1 MMNENKKT
9 GQAEVSASPR
19 KVLNI
24 VKKSVSWTGIILLAL
39 LVIIA
44 AWLLVDK
51 FILKSKVPS
60 VFGYSSLIVSTGSMS
75 GTIEEDDV
83 IIIKDTGDYKIGDII
98 TFIQDD
104 EKIPTTHRIVGFTED
119 GGFKTRGDANNAE
132 DIRTVYEDEI
142 CGEVVLTMHKLGLFI
157 GWVGEGGGYIY
168 LLGLVLVIGIGI
180 FLIKDE
186 SIIFVGNN
194 ASEESDGE
202 EKNKDE
208 NDETKG
214 E

>member
-1 MMNENKKT
+1 M
-9 GQAEVSASPR
+9 
-19 KVLNI
+19 
-24 VKKSVSWTGIILLAL
+24 
-39 LVIIA
+39 
-44 AWLLVDK
+44 
-51 FILKSKVPS
+51 
-60 VFGYSSLIVSTGSMS
+60 GY
-75 GTIEEDDV
+75 
-83 IIIKDTGDYKIGDII
+83 
-98 TFIQDD
+98 
-104 EKIPTTHRIVGFTED
+104 TED

-180 FLIKDE
+180 FLIKEE

-194 ASEESDGE
+194 ASEESNGE
-202 EKNKDE
+202 GKNKDE